1 MHSAEEIVDAEIGH
15 YERHESQRHEEMER
29 RRAAKLS
36 HRTRMQRYG
45 VYHERDERPHLL
57 RIPSPILAPRDVCP
71 NGSDEDAD
79 AERGK
84 CGIEKHER
92 ELLQLHHLRLRRAA
106 DEA

>member
-15 YERHESQRHEEMER
+15 YEREESQRHEEMER
-29 RRAAKLS
+29 RRAAQLS
-36 HRTRMQRYG
+36 HRARMQRYG

-57 RIPSPILAPRDVCP
+57 RVPSPILAPRDVSP

-84 CGIEKHER
+84 CGIEEHER